1 MSAILAAALAIIN
14 AIIAEMPTLLALGA
28 DIVGMISSV
37 ETMVKA
43 SNAPSGA
50 DVTAIEDAVATAK
63 SQLDAQVAALG
74 QTAPNS

>member
-63 SQLDAQVAALG
+63 SQFDAQVAALG
-74 QTAPNS
+74 QAAPNS